1 MPKTKK
7 NKIKNNKRTKK
18 NLSLSTL
25 HNFEINFNNLKNSHL
40 KSNKL
45 EKDKIKLE
53 ELSTQLLLKIDML
66 EINGDQLLRQYRKTI
81 INLINTYIDN
91 LQ

>member
-1 MPKTKK
+1 M
-7 NKIKNNKRTKK
+7 IKHD
-18 NLSLSTL
+18 S
-25 HNFEINFNNLKNSHL
+25 I
-40 KSNKL
+40 KSKKL

-91 LQ
+91 L